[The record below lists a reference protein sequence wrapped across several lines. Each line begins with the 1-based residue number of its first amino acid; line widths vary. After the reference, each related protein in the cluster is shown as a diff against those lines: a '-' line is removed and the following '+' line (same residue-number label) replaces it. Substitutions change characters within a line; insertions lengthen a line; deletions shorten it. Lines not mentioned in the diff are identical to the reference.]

1 MSTQT
6 ASISLNSDYIKSR
19 IGILRILEAVIGVC
33 GIICENEG
41 AYCGYYGM
49 HSFYN
54 FVVTTTLILAIII
67 LVVYLLGLDKLCP
80 FINCPL
86 SVFINDV
93 VFAVLY
99 IVAAIL
105 MFITIGA
112 CSFRQV
118 ARIFA
123 ALFGVCG
130 TIVVGLLALDGYQT
144 FRGNQSAPKSEP
156 A

>member
-1 MSTQT
+1 MSSQ
-6 ASISLNSDYIKSR
+6 SSSLSLNTDYIKSR

-33 GIICENEG
+33 GIICVNEG
-41 AYCGYYGM
+41 AYCGRYGM
-49 HSFYN
+49 YSFYN

-67 LVVYLLGLDKLCP
+67 LIIFLFGIDKLCAA
-80 FINCPL
+80 INCPM

-93 VFAVLY
+93 VFLICY
-99 IVAAIL
+99 IIAAIL
-105 MFITIGA
+105 MFITIGI
-112 CSFRQV
+112 CKSGMV

>member
-1 MSTQT
+1 MSSQT
-6 ASISLNSDYIKSR
+6 ATVSLNTDYIKSR
-19 IGILRILEAVIGVC
+19 IGVLRILEILIGIC
-33 GIICENEG
+33 GIISENEG
-41 AYCGYYGM
+41 AYCGYRGM

-54 FVVTTTLILAIII
+54 FVVTTTLILGIII
-67 LVVYLLGLDKLCP
+67 LIVFLLGLDKLCP
-80 FINCPL
+80 FINCPM

-93 VFAVLY
+93 VFSICY

-112 CSFRQV
+112 CKYGQV

-130 TIVVGLLALDGYQT
+130 TIVVGLLALYGYQT
-144 FRGNQSAPKSEP
+144 FRGNQSAPKPEP